1 MPLVCSCRD
10 VIEIWLLLKGG
21 LSMLQDSGAKHP
33 EWGKECLHVLP
44 RAERMEGRRFP
55 GRARRGVQPCG
66 WKAQGAQEREREL
79 LSRSQ
84 VLPKSL
90 QARGVCMGH
99 CTGGDTSGSIFSE
112 SDAVRRRMWPA
123 VAKCIVRAG
132 IGNRMHSCSRN
143 VGQY

>member
-21 LSMLQDSGAKHP
+21 LPMLQDSGAKHP

-66 WKAQGAQEREREL
+66 WKAQGAQERETASFSLSGVTKEL
-79 LSRSQ
+79 AGPGSVHETLHWRRY
-84 VLPKSL
+84 LL
-90 QARGVCMGH
+90 QYL
-99 CTGGDTSGSIFSE
+99 
-112 SDAVRRRMWPA
+112 
-123 VAKCIVRAG
+123 
-132 IGNRMHSCSRN
+132 
-143 VGQY
+143 Q